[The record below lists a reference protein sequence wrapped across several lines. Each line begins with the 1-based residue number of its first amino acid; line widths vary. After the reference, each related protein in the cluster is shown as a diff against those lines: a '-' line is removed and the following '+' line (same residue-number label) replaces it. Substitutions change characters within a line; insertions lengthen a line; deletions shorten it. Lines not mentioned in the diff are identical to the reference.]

1 MSKLT
6 HIIIAIFAGY
16 GIYGAVMIN
25 GSDAIGAAVAEG
37 IIAAAVI
44 VGKIRRRRRA
54 TKNLPAAEKTDEKPG
69 DKSGNS

>member
-16 GIYGAVMIN
+16 GIYRAVMIN

-44 VGKIRRRRRA
+44 YRYIKKATARA
-54 TKNLPAAEKTDEKPG
+54 ATRKAVK
-69 DKSGNS
+69 